1 MRFPRLFRKAGLRN
15 AIDAVARA
23 KMRDRHAS
31 EGRGD
36 LGPWSRDNGSGAA
49 IAWPVIHTEVAE
61 DLAAFHYQSERTEN
75 EE

>member
-1 MRFPRLFRKAGLRN
+1 MRLTRLFRKAGLRN

-23 KMRDRHAS
+23 KMRDRMAS
-31 EGRGD
+31 DGRGD

-49 IAWPVIHTEVAE
+49 TAWPVIHTEVAE
-61 DLAAFHYQSERTEN
+61 DLAAFYQSERTEN